1 MEHLL
6 TIEVLGQSYK
16 FKTGVDHATA
26 RKVADL
32 VVQEI
37 GKVHTRF
44 SDIKAALNNRVILIL
59 AALNIAEEYIEIKK
73 DYSELVQNIT
83 KRSNELVH
91 LMEFHFQ

>member
-1 MEHLL
+1 LEQLL

-16 FKTGVDHATA
+16 FKTGTDYAAA
-26 RKVADL
+26 REVADL

-37 GKVHTRF
+37 GKASTLF
-44 SDIKAALNNRVILIL
+44 SDKPAALNKKAILIL

-73 DYSELVQNIT
+73 DYSELVQNIS

-91 LMEFHFQ
+91 LMELHFQ